1 MPGKHIF
8 KWFLWSETLIVKT
21 DYTNAVCFDDLSRA
35 QFGPDKAEATVGTP
49 VSLPALRGRRT
60 APTRSPLTSTVIINL
75 VNYACAAYSALVL
88 PRYRSTDH
96 MYITCKIGTAT
107 RYSQTTRFRLYLGP
121 SSVGTF
127 LSYPSQFPK
136 RSLIGLRPKGQ
147 FL

>member
-21 DYTNAVCFDDLSRA
+21 YYTNAVCFDDLSRA
-35 QFGPDKAEATVGTP
+35 QFGPDKAEATVGTS

-96 MYITCKIGTAT
+96 MYCYEISTNQRIG
-107 RYSQTTRFRLYLGP
+107 
-121 SSVGTF
+121 F
-127 LSYPSQFPK
+127 LSFGCVQVFQV
-136 RSLIGLRPKGQ
+136 LGE
-147 FL
+147 F